1 MIANL
6 HGTFLSYNTPFF
18 AKKNLKA
25 KKSCI
30 PGCVCV
36 CASSSSSHFPSSADE
51 NGPSSSHF
59 PTFSYLAIF
68 PDKSRRQERPENFP
82 PPPPPPLSASRPRSL
97 SGGRK
102 NEQGRGAILMTA
114 PFPPPPPFFR
124 RVGVATIF
132 PSPEPMQCLPVRL
145 QARKRGRRKEFNK

>member
-1 MIANL
+1 MGVETSDPIGGEKRKDLFPYKMHFCVWGKIIAHAFPMIANL

-18 AKKNLKA
+18 AKKKLKG

-36 CASSSSSHFPSSADE
+36 CASSSSSSHFPSSADE

-82 PPPPPPLSASRPRSL
+82 PPLFLHHAHDLSRA
-97 SGGRK
+97 
-102 NEQGRGAILMTA
+102 E
-114 PFPPPPPFFR
+114 
-124 RVGVATIF
+124 
-132 PSPEPMQCLPVRL
+132 E
-145 QARKRGRRKEFNK
+145 E